1 MYVVYQLVNG
11 NGKVEYVGHTKNP
24 KTRLYNHVDK
34 NGKFAGRTDL
44 RLEVIKSGFKKK
56 SQAFDYE
63 CKLQKELGWETDLE
77 KSSRYLREAQKM
89 FTEEKSMPVAAYKIT
104 GEFLGIFPSMQETAR
119 RFDLNYLL
127 VYRVANNLQKSTKG
141 YIFKKV

>member
-24 KTRLYNHVDK
+24 KTRLNNHTCV

-44 RLEVIKSGFKKK
+44 RLEVIKSGFRKK
-56 SQAFDYE
+56 SRAFEYE
-63 CKLQKELGWETDLE
+63 CKLQKELGWETDKE
-77 KSSRYLREAQKM
+77 KFVRLCKAIQQMGTDCRKVSI
-89 FTEEKSMPVAAYKIT
+89 AAYKTT
-104 GEFLGIFPSMQETAR
+104 GEFLGIFPTILETAR
-119 RFDLNYLL
+119 SFDLHTNL
-127 VYRVANNLQKSTKG
+127 VWKVINNKQKSTKG